1 MKTILKIAFALLIL
15 GLTSRAYCKPSLGD
29 FGLRADIGVP
39 DGLGFSLVYRPSHGI
54 FPTQFV
60 QVELGYTSTIVGG
73 GIRGGATVYVPWCVS
88 PSFTFEGG
96 HQWAGNINELIVK
109 FGGSSNESILRDVQY
124 NYLNLHGGL
133 SFGSARWFLIGIHA
147 GMSYITGQTNGFQ
160 VFLQEKSKDN
170 SLTVK
175 EVNASMWV
183 PSAKL
188 VLQFYF

>member
-15 GLTSRAYCKPSLGD
+15 GLTSKAYCKPSLGD
-29 FGLRADIGVP
+29 FGLRVDAGVP
-39 DGLGFSLVYRPSHGI
+39 DGLGFSLAYRP
-54 FPTQFV
+54 FRFV
-60 QVELGYTSTIVGG
+60 QGELGYTSTLVGG
-73 GIRGGATVYVPWCVS
+73 GIRGGATVYVPWYVS

-96 HQWAGNINELIVK
+96 HQWAGNINELVAK

-160 VFLQEKSKDN
+160 AFLQEKSKDN

-175 EVNASMWV
+175 EVNANLWV
-183 PSAKL
+183 PSAKI
-188 VLQFYF
+188 VAQFYF